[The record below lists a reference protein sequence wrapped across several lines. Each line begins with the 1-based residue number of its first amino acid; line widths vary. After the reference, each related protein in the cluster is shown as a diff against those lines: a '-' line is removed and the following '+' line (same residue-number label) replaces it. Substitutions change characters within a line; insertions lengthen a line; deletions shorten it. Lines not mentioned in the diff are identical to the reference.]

1 MNTCIISTFTCTYD
15 DFLDMFE
22 RTKPNWSKFVDNYN
36 VAKLD
41 ENKSIIVMNVIDFES
56 LQSFMS
62 ADEMLQWDIENGCID
77 HVYSMESMG

>member
-1 MNTCIISTFTCTYD
+1 
-15 DFLDMFE
+15 MFE
-22 RTKPNWSKFVDNYN
+22 RTKPNWSKFVGNYN

-62 ADEMLQWDIENGCID
+62 TDEMLQWDKDNGCID
-77 HVYSMESMG
+77 HVYSMEYMG

>member
-1 MNTCIISTFTCTYD
+1 MNTCIISTFTCSYEE
-15 DFLDMFE
+15 FLDMFE
-22 RTKPNWSKFVDNYN
+22 RTKPNWSKFVSNYN

-62 ADEMLQWDIENGCID
+62 TDEMLQWDKDNGCID
-77 HVYSMESMG
+77 YVYSMESMG

>member
-1 MNTCIISTFTCTYD
+1 
-15 DFLDMFE
+15 MFE

-62 ADEMLQWDIENGCID
+62 ADEMLQWDKDNGYIYKLYTMD
-77 HVYSMESMG
+77 EISE